1 MMRYYVIEAKD
12 FDSLFSGSVAAPTF
26 HIPSYKIGRGL
37 DSPEYKLLETY
48 AEVGEDW
55 LADALDTFREEI
67 WTQIEAIDDDEARL
81 DISQISDG
89 VPASDRVVTLA
100 DNASPVLEIDSVL
113 EGIGAELITSNEVGL
128 KLGDLRPVAIGEVED
143 LRAVL
148 NRSQNRAQ
156 ALLAR
161 ARETL
166 AWLVK
171 KCAETSVS
179 ELAKHAMKLFIT
191 WLSQ

>member
-1 MMRYYVIEAKD
+1 GKDTYRACDIPYHGGTFSAAYDILEELRILRRHSHPGMMRYYVIEAKD

-89 VPASDRVVTLA
+89 VPASDRV
-100 DNASPVLEIDSVL
+100 
-113 EGIGAELITSNEVGL
+113 
-128 KLGDLRPVAIGEVED
+128 
-143 LRAVL
+143 
-148 NRSQNRAQ
+148 
-156 ALLAR
+156 
-161 ARETL
+161 
-166 AWLVK
+166 
-171 KCAETSVS
+171 
-179 ELAKHAMKLFIT
+179 
-191 WLSQ
+191 